1 MAMTDTQ
8 LRAKIRELM
17 AAGALPSEPA
27 PIQRP
32 VPPAPTGPK
41 PHMFIGD
48 SLLDQPCTIC
58 GELAPQA
65 QLFYAGGI
73 VGARPR
79 GVRCPLAAGARSV
92 GSGYLGQ
99 ILFGRR

>member
-1 MAMTDTQ
+1 MAMTDAQ

-17 AAGALPSEPA
+17 AAGVLPSAPA

-41 PHMFIGD
+41 PHMFVAD

-58 GELAPQA
+58 GELAPRA

-73 VGARPR
+73 AVRVHAACHALWQQERGA
-79 GVRCPLAAGARSV
+79 
-92 GSGYLGQ
+92 
-99 ILFGRR
+99 

>member
-1 MAMTDTQ
+1 MAMTDAQ
-8 LRAKIRELM
+8 LRDRVRELM
-17 AAGALPSEPA
+17 AAGVLPRESA

-41 PHMFIGD
+41 PHMFVAD

-73 VGARPR
+73 VVRVHAACDALWQQERGA
-79 GVRCPLAAGARSV
+79 
-92 GSGYLGQ
+92 
-99 ILFGRR
+99 

>member
-1 MAMTDTQ
+1 MAMTDAQ
-8 LRAKIRELM
+8 LRARVRELM
-17 AAGALPSEPA
+17 AAGVLPREPA

-41 PHMFIGD
+41 PHMFVGD

-73 VGARPR
+73 VVRVHAACDALWQQECGA
-79 GVRCPLAAGARSV
+79 
-92 GSGYLGQ
+92 
-99 ILFGRR
+99 

>member
-1 MAMTDTQ
+1 YRHRPDRGSGEAMVMTGAQ
-8 LRAKIRELM
+8 LRAKIRQLI
-17 AAGALPSEPA
+17 ARGGLPSEAA

-41 PHMFIGD
+41 PHMFVAD

-73 VGARPR
+73 V
-79 GVRCPLAAGARSV
+79 VRVHAACNA
-92 GSGYLGQ
+92 LWQ
-99 ILFGRR
+99 Q

>member
-8 LRAKIRELM
+8 LRARIRDLM
-17 AAGALPSEPA
+17 AAGVLPSEPA

-41 PHMFIGD
+41 PHMFVAD

-73 VGARPR
+73 VVRVHAACEALWQQERGA
-79 GVRCPLAAGARSV
+79 
-92 GSGYLGQ
+92 
-99 ILFGRR
+99 